1 MSTEVKEQV
10 KEEGTFKIKKK
21 IPKKLVTESK
31 ITKVDLTKKQE
42 DAISAQETN
51 DSDVVVKK
59 PENSKDGETVVEEVR
74 STEEA
79 VENTEEKNNNDTAE
93 EINSP
98 LKLIE
103 DEENK
108 ADTTRVESSNEASTT
123 TQEQKEVLQENKTQE
138 LPENINK
145 LIEFMKETGGDI
157 QDYARLNADY
167 SNVDDYSL
175 IREYYKQTKPHLDT
189 EDVNIILEDFDYD
202 KEVDDPKDIRKKQ
215 IAYKEEVAKAKNFLE
230 QTKDKYYEEIKLK
243 PSINS
248 EQQKAI
254 DFFNR
259 YKQEE
264 QSKETIRQGFVDTTN
279 NYFSKEFK
287 GFDFKLADKKFR
299 YGVKDPNSV
308 ANAQNDLSEFVGTFL
323 DKDGKMND
331 PAGYHKAIYAAR
343 NADTIAN
350 HFYEQGKT
358 DAIKEQLAKSKNI
371 STEPRATASGD
382 VFVNGLKV
390 KAISGLDSSKLK
402 IKTRKFKN

>member
-21 IPKKLVTESK
+21 IPKKLIGENQV
-31 ITKVDLTKKQE
+31 IKVDLTKKPE
-42 DAISAQETN
+42 NDAIQEQSTN
-51 DSDVVVKK
+51 EVSIRNESETSEGVQKRDELK
-59 PENSKDGETVVEEVR
+59 PNEEP
-74 STEEA
+74 SG
-79 VENTEEKNNNDTAE
+79 KNNNDVE
-93 EINSP
+93 EKLESP
-98 LKLIE
+98 LELIE
-103 DEENK
+103 DENNK
-108 ADTTRVESSNEASTT
+108 TDEARVDSSAEVTT
-123 TQEQKEVLQENKTQE
+123 TTPEQKEILQENKTQE
-138 LPENINK
+138 LPDGVNK
-145 LIEFMKETGGDI
+145 LLEFMKDTGGSI

-167 SNVDDYSL
+167 SNVDNNTL

-202 KEVDDPKDIRKKQ
+202 KEVDEPKDIRKKQ

-230 QTKDKYYEEIKLK
+230 QTKEKYYEEIKLR
-243 PSINS
+243 PSENS
-248 EQQKAI
+248 EQKKAI

-264 QSKETIRQGFVDTTN
+264 QNKQNIRQGFIDKTN
-279 NYFSKEFK
+279 NYFSNEFK
-287 GFDFKLADKKFR
+287 GFDFNLGSKKFR
-299 YGVKDPNSV
+299 YAVKDPNNV
-308 ANAQNDLSEFVGTFL
+308 AQAQQDLSEFVGTFL
-323 DKDGKMND
+323 NKEGVMEDA
-331 PAGYHKAIYAAR
+331 AGYHKAVYAAR

-358 DAIKEQLAKSKNI
+358 DAIKEQIAKTKNLT
-371 STEPRATASGD
+371 TEPRQTASGE

>member
-59 PENSKDGETVVEEVR
+59 PEDSKDGETVVEEIR
-74 STEEA
+74 PTEEA
-79 VENTEEKNNNDTAE
+79 VKNTEEKNNNDTAE

>member
-1 MSTEVKEQV
+1 MSEEVKQ
-10 KEEGTFKIKKK
+10 EGSFKIKKK
-21 IPKKLVTESK
+21 IPKKLVGKSEV
-31 ITKVDLTKKQE
+31 TKVDLTKKEENNAIQE
-42 DAISAQETN
+42 QSTDEISVRDEPKISEGVREQDN
-51 DSDVVVKK
+51 K
-59 PENSKDGETVVEEVR
+59 ETVEEPAGENNNDDGKTEVE
-74 STEEA
+74 TPIQLIEEKDQEEKDA
-79 VENTEEKNNNDTAE
+79 TTEEKTE
-93 EINSP
+93 P
-98 LKLIE
+98 K
-103 DEENK
+103 
-108 ADTTRVESSNEASTT
+108 
-123 TQEQKEVLQENKTQE
+123 QEPKEVIQTEAKEE

-167 SNVDDYSL
+167 SNVDDYTL

-230 QTKDKYYEEIKLK
+230 QTKKKYYEEIKLK
-243 PSINS
+243 PSVNS
-248 EQQKAI
+248 EQQKAL

-264 QSKETIRQGFVDTTN
+264 QSKEAIRQGFVDRTN
-279 NYFSKEFK
+279 NYFSNDFK
-287 GFDFKLADKKFR
+287 GFDFKLGNKKFR
-299 YGVKDPNSV
+299 YGIKDPNSV
-308 ANAQNDLSEFVGTFL
+308 ANSQNDLSQFVGTFL
-323 DKDGKMND
+323 DKDGQMSD

-350 HFYEQGKT
+350 HFYEQGRT
-358 DAIKEQLAKSKNI
+358 DAIKEQVAKSKNI
-371 STEPRATASGD
+371 STEPRPTASGE

-402 IKTRKFKN
+402 IKTRKIKN